1 MKKLILV
8 LAMVVGSQAQA
19 VSQWDYNVQKD
30 LLKVTC
36 YVGGGVYAQETIVG
50 QRASARSHLKLDA
63 AWKDRNKTAVQK
75 TFQVELV
82 TINGH
87 GPGKQVVIQGVQDGN
102 VFDLSYYPNIGGRAN
117 LAVDNEII
125 NYTSNGGLTCI
136 GIFREGSVD

>member
-8 LAMVVGSQAQA
+8 MAMVVGSQAQA
-19 VSQWDYNVQKD
+19 VSPWDYNVQKD

-50 QRASARSHLKLDA
+50 QRTNARSALKLNA
-63 AWKDRNKTAVQK
+63 VWKDRNKAAGQK
-75 TFQVELV
+75 ILKVELV

-87 GPGKQVVIQGVQDGN
+87 GPGKQVVIRGVQDGN
-102 VFDLSYYPNIGGRAN
+102 VFDLSYYPIIGGRAN
-117 LAVDNEII
+117 LAIDNEII

-136 GIFREGSVD
+136 GIFREGSLE